1 MTDNLDDKWFA
12 DKFISISEDLG
23 GIKESQENQD
33 KALTRA
39 FKKLNGHSKR
49 IRTLERSDAVQKNIL
64 QRNPVKTGVAVGT
77 VSLGTIITIAGFILK
92 VLGVV

>member
-1 MTDNLDDKWFA
+1 MTDDVLLKTFGLVQRIDERTEKT
-12 DKFISISEDLG
+12 
-23 GIKESQENQD
+23 D
-33 KALTRA
+33 KAVDRA

-49 IRTLERSDAVQKNIL
+49 IRKLEQSDAVQKNIL